1 MSKDNDS
8 KILEWDG
15 VDPKDEEAAKRI
27 SQKLQLGEV
36 HFAYNVPLQ
45 IWIAY
50 NKEDEPESG
59 INLSES
65 RILNYMPRK
74 ERCEMEALDEVFSSD
89 VDVTADDL
97 KEFMRISAL
106 IVKNLAKQMEN
117 FDPLGGEDRNYI
129 YYPNT
134 K

>member
-1 MSKDNDS
+1 MNSEY
-8 KILEWDG
+8 KILSWND

-27 SQKLQLGEV
+27 SQKLQLDDIY
-36 HFAYNVPLQ
+36 FAYNVPLQ

-50 NKEDEPESG
+50 NKGDEPESG

-74 ERCEMEALDEVFSSD
+74 ERCETEALDEVFSSG
-89 VDVTADDL
+89 VDVTVDDI

-117 FDPLGGEDRNYI
+117 FDPLGGEDCNYI

-134 K
+134 QC